1 MSFSVS
7 GKTAIVTGSA
17 SGIGLAIARHLL
29 DKGANVMFADVDEA
43 RLEAEVGEEARAEGP
58 IRMFAGDLTE
68 KLTIANL
75 LSATI
80 DAFDRV
86 DILVNASRRM
96 VVSELLNPEADG
108 VEELWRHNVLS
119 SLRMSQMTA
128 KRMIQHAQR
137 AEVEPGT
144 MLGSIINLSSIA
156 AQATRPDLSDWLA
169 KPHRVE
175 GFQTLPGIFSADGPD
190 RGSVLLAGAL
200 PAKLG
205 GKVADLGA
213 GWGFLAAEILKRP
226 GVKKL
231 DLVEAEADALDCAK
245 VNITDPRAR
254 FHWADATTWRPE
266 TLLDAVVTNPP
277 FHTGRAADPA
287 LGAAFIRAARR
298 MLAPDGSLWLVA
310 NRHLPYDA
318 VLADCF
324 LDFKDVAGDGAF
336 RVIHAIKPR
345 RDALRAKP

>member
-1 MSFSVS
+1 MRSARLSLALETGALTLPSS
-7 GKTAIVTGSA
+7 GWIAVYRPRIGDDLSALPEGRVAVLTGFKPDHDHFAVRYQVTPAAPYAAAIVCLPRSRDA
-17 SGIGLAIARHLL
+17 ARALIAR
-29 DKGANVMFADVDEA
+29 AA
-43 RLEAEVGEEARAEGP
+43 AEVAPGGWIAVDGQKTDGIDTALKDLRGRVELSESLSKAHGKLAS
-58 IRMFAGDLTE
+58 FAAG
-68 KLTIANL
+68 A
-75 LSATI
+75 
-80 DAFDRV
+80 
-86 DILVNASRRM
+86 
-96 VVSELLNPEADG
+96 
-108 VEELWRHNVLS
+108 
-119 SLRMSQMTA
+119 
-128 KRMIQHAQR
+128 
-137 AEVEPGT
+137 
-144 MLGSIINLSSIA
+144 
-156 AQATRPDLSDWLA
+156 DLSDWLA
-169 KPHRVE
+169 KPATVE
-175 GFQTLPGIFSADGPD
+175 GFQTLPGVFSADGPD
-190 RGSVLLAGAL
+190 RGSLLLAAAL

-245 VNITDPRAR
+245 VNIPDPRAR

-277 FHTGRAADPA
+277 FHTGRAADPT

-324 LDFKDVAGDGAF
+324 LEFKDVAGDGAF

-345 RDALRAKP
+345 RDALRAKR